1 MTYTEFKC
9 SFLLF
14 LRVCYMS
21 VTATLDISN
30 IPIKSDN
37 SFVLPFQPT
46 PFMPTFL
53 RIVFDYYIVVLPVLE
68 VK

>member
-1 MTYTEFKC
+1 M
-9 SFLLF
+9 FLSIIFESL
-14 LRVCYMS
+14 LHECNCHS
-21 VTATLDISN
+21 DISN

-46 PFMPTFL
+46 LFMPTFL